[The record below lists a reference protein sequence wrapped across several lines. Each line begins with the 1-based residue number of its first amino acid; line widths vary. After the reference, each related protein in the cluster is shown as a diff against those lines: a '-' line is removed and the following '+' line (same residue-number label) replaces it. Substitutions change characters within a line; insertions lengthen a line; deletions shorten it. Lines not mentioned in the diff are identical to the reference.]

1 MVKETTMATETQ
13 RYNNWL
19 GASAD
24 HPRCVDARRMIEEAV
39 SKETGI
45 ELVVGGDSF
54 IVQTEDGER
63 EVAFLFKAAA
73 NPETTD
79 ELMRAWVARKIDRLM
94 LRKAKKTKTTGAK
107 AAKVGG
113 RTTNEST

>member
-1 MVKETTMATETQ
+1 MAQDTIVRQ
-13 RYNNWL
+13 NDWL
-19 GASAD
+19 GAGAD
-24 HPRCVDARRMIEEAV
+24 HPKCVELRRQLDEAI

-63 EVAFLFKAAA
+63 EAVFLFKAAA

-79 ELMRAWVARKIDRLM
+79 ELMRAWIVRKIDRLM
-94 LRKAKKTKTTGAK
+94 GRKAKKSKPAKPTK
-107 AAKVGG
+107 VHG
-113 RTTNEST
+113 RTLNEST